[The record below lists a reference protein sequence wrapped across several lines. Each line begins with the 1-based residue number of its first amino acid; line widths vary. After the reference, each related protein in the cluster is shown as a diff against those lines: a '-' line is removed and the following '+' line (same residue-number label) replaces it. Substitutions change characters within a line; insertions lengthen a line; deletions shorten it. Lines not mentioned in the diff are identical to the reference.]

1 MTGTN
6 PTTAPTRAD
15 AARSAGAARGSGVS
29 FPRVVRSE
37 WIKLRTLRSTVW
49 SFAIIVVLT
58 VLIGLLFASVYDSS
72 FGPEQDQA
80 GQNTIALAAVTGGV
94 SLTQLVAAVLGVLI
108 ISGEYATGMI
118 RSTLAAVPKRLP
130 ALWAKALVLA
140 VCTFVVGLVAA
151 AVTLLITL
159 PILAG
164 KGIEPQL
171 LDGDL
176 VRSILGTAAYLA
188 LIALLAS
195 ALGLIL
201 RSSAGG
207 IAAAAGLIFLVP
219 TVLAIV
225 AAVSGTAWLSNA
237 AAFLPSNAGA
247 RMYAY
252 NAGEPDPFAAAGG
265 DLADIITLDAGQGAL
280 VLVAWVVVL
289 LGLGAVLLK
298 RRDA

>member
-1 MTGTN
+1 MTGTR
-6 PTTAPTRAD
+6 TTDAPTSIPNPD
-15 AARSAGAARGSGVS
+15 RGSGVT
-29 FPRVVRSE
+29 FARVVRSE

-49 SFAIIVVLT
+49 SFAIIVVMT
-58 VLIGLLFASVYDSS
+58 VLIGLLFASVYDVS
-72 FGPEQDQA
+72 FGPAQDQA

-108 ISGEYATGMI
+108 ISGEYTTGMI
-118 RSTLAAVPKRLP
+118 RSTLAAVPRRLP

-140 VCTFVVGLVAA
+140 VCTFVIGLVAS
-151 AVTLLITL
+151 AVTLLITV

-171 LDGDL
+171 LDGDF
-176 VRSILGTAAYLA
+176 VRSVLGTAAYLA
-188 LIALLAS
+188 LIALLAYG
-195 ALGLIL
+195 LGVIL

-219 TVLAIV
+219 TVLSIV

-237 AAFLPSNAGA
+237 SAFLPSNAGA

-252 NAGEPDPFAAAGG
+252 NAGEPDPFAAAGA
-265 DLADIITLDAGQGAL
+265 DLSEVITLDAGQGAL

-289 LGLGAVLLK
+289 LGVGAVLLK

>member
-1 MTGTN
+1 MTGTR
-6 PTTAPTRAD
+6 TTDAPTGIPNPD
-15 AARSAGAARGSGVS
+15 RGSGVT
-29 FPRVVRSE
+29 FARVVRSE

-49 SFAIIVVLT
+49 SFAIIVVMT
-58 VLIGLLFASVYDSS
+58 VLIGLLFASVYDVS
-72 FGPEQDQA
+72 FGPAQDQA

-108 ISGEYATGMI
+108 ISGEYTTGMI
-118 RSTLAAVPKRLP
+118 RSTLAAVPRRLP

-140 VCTFVVGLVAA
+140 VCTFVIGLVAS
-151 AVTLLITL
+151 AVTLLITV

-171 LDGDL
+171 LDGDF
-176 VRSILGTAAYLA
+176 VRSVLGTAAYLA
-188 LIALLAS
+188 LIALLAYG
-195 ALGLIL
+195 LGVIL
-201 RSSAGG
+201 RRSAGG

-219 TVLAIV
+219 TVLSIV

-237 AAFLPSNAGA
+237 SAFLPSNAGA

-252 NAGEPDPFAAAGG
+252 NAGEPDPFAAAGA
-265 DLADIITLDAGQGAL
+265 DLSEVITLDAGQGAL

-289 LGLGAVLLK
+289 LAVGAVLLK

>member
-1 MTGTN
+1 MTGTR
-6 PTTAPTRAD
+6 TTDAPTGIPNPD
-15 AARSAGAARGSGVS
+15 RGSGVT
-29 FPRVVRSE
+29 FARVVRSE

-49 SFAIIVVLT
+49 SFAIIVVLS
-58 VLIGLLFASVYDSS
+58 VLIGLLFASVYDVS
-72 FGPEQDQA
+72 FGPAQDQA

-108 ISGEYATGMI
+108 ISGEYTTGMI
-118 RSTLAAVPKRLP
+118 RSTLAAVPRRLP

-140 VCTFVVGLVAA
+140 VCTFVIGLVAS
-151 AVTLLITL
+151 AVTLLITV

-171 LDGDL
+171 LDGDF
-176 VRSILGTAAYLA
+176 VRSVLGTAAYLA
-188 LIALLAS
+188 LIALLAYG
-195 ALGLIL
+195 LGVIL

-219 TVLAIV
+219 TVLSIV

-252 NAGEPDPFAAAGG
+252 NAGEPDPFAAAGA
-265 DLADIITLDAGQGAL
+265 DLSEVITLDAGQGAL
-280 VLVAWVVVL
+280 VLVAWVAVL
-289 LGLGAVLLK
+289 LGVGAVLLK

>member
-1 MTGTN
+1 MTGTR
-6 PTTAPTRAD
+6 TTDAPT
-15 AARSAGAARGSGVS
+15 SIPNPSRGSGVS
-29 FPRVVRSE
+29 FARVVRSE

-108 ISGEYATGMI
+108 ISGEYTTGMI
-118 RSTLAAVPKRLP
+118 RSTLAAVPRRLP

-140 VCTFVVGLVAA
+140 VCTFVIGLVAS
-151 AVTLLITL
+151 AVTLLITV

-171 LDGDL
+171 LDGDF
-176 VRSILGTAAYLA
+176 VRSVLGTAAYLA
-188 LIALLAS
+188 LIALLAYG
-195 ALGLIL
+195 LGVIL

-219 TVLAIV
+219 TVLSIV

-252 NAGEPDPFAAAGG
+252 NAGEPDPFAAAGA
-265 DLADIITLDAGQGAL
+265 DLSEVITLDAGQGAL
-280 VLVAWVVVL
+280 VLVAWVAVL
-289 LGLGAVLLK
+289 LAVGAVLLK

>member
-1 MTGTN
+1 MTGTR
-6 PTTAPTRAD
+6 TTDAPTGIPNPD
-15 AARSAGAARGSGVS
+15 RGSGVT
-29 FPRVVRSE
+29 FARVVRSE

-49 SFAIIVVLT
+49 SFAIIVVMT
-58 VLIGLLFASVYDSS
+58 VLIGLLFASVYDVS
-72 FGPEQDQA
+72 FGPAQDQA

-108 ISGEYATGMI
+108 ISGEYTTGMI
-118 RSTLAAVPKRLP
+118 RSTLAAVPRRLP

-140 VCTFVVGLVAA
+140 VCTFVIGLVAS
-151 AVTLLITL
+151 AVTLLITV

-171 LDGDL
+171 LDGDF
-176 VRSILGTAAYLA
+176 VRSVLGTAAYLA
-188 LIALLAS
+188 LIALLAYG
-195 ALGLIL
+195 LGVIL

-219 TVLAIV
+219 TVLSIV

-252 NAGEPDPFAAAGG
+252 NAGEPDPFAAAGA
-265 DLADIITLDAGQGAL
+265 DLSEVITLDAGQGAL

-289 LGLGAVLLK
+289 LAVGAVLLK

>member
-1 MTGTN
+1 MTGTR
-6 PTTAPTRAD
+6 TTDAPTD
-15 AARSAGAARGSGVS
+15 IPNHSRGSGVS

-72 FGPEQDQA
+72 FGPVQDQA

-252 NAGEPDPFAAAGG
+252 NAGEPDPFAAAGA
-265 DLADIITLDAGQGAL
+265 DLADVITLDAGQGAL
-280 VLVAWVVVL
+280 VLVGWVVVL

>member
-1 MTGTN
+1 MTGTR
-6 PTTAPTRAD
+6 TTDAPT
-15 AARSAGAARGSGVS
+15 SIPNPSRGSGVS
-29 FPRVVRSE
+29 FARVVRSE

-108 ISGEYATGMI
+108 ISGEYTTGMI
-118 RSTLAAVPKRLP
+118 RSTLAAVPRRLP

-140 VCTFVVGLVAA
+140 VCTFVIGLVAS
-151 AVTLLITL
+151 AVTLLITV

-171 LDGDL
+171 LDGDF
-176 VRSILGTAAYLA
+176 VRSVLGTAAYLA
-188 LIALLAS
+188 LIALLAYG
-195 ALGLIL
+195 LGVIL

-219 TVLAIV
+219 TVLSIV

-252 NAGEPDPFAAAGG
+252 NAGEPDPFAAAGA
-265 DLADIITLDAGQGAL
+265 DLSEVITLDAGQGAL

-289 LGLGAVLLK
+289 LAVGAVLLK

>member
-1 MTGTN
+1 MTGTR
-6 PTTAPTRAD
+6 TTDAPT
-15 AARSAGAARGSGVS
+15 SIPNPSRGSGVS
-29 FPRVVRSE
+29 FARVVRSE

-108 ISGEYATGMI
+108 ISGEYTTGMI
-118 RSTLAAVPKRLP
+118 RSTLAAVPRRLP

-140 VCTFVVGLVAA
+140 VCTFVIGLVAS
-151 AVTLLITL
+151 AVTLLITV

-171 LDGDL
+171 LDGDF
-176 VRSILGTAAYLA
+176 VRSVLGTAAYLA
-188 LIALLAS
+188 LIALLAYG
-195 ALGLIL
+195 LGVIL

-219 TVLAIV
+219 TVLSIV

-252 NAGEPDPFAAAGG
+252 NAGEPDPFAAAGA
-265 DLADIITLDAGQGAL
+265 DLSEVITLDAGQGAL

-289 LGLGAVLLK
+289 LGVGAVLLK

>member
-1 MTGTN
+1 MTGTR
-6 PTTAPTRAD
+6 TTDAPT
-15 AARSAGAARGSGVS
+15 SIPNPSRGSGVS
-29 FPRVVRSE
+29 FARVVRSE

-108 ISGEYATGMI
+108 ISGEYTTGMI
-118 RSTLAAVPKRLP
+118 RSTLAAVPRRLP

-140 VCTFVVGLVAA
+140 VCTFVIGLVAS
-151 AVTLLITL
+151 AVTLLITV

-171 LDGDL
+171 LDGDF
-176 VRSILGTAAYLA
+176 VRSVLGTAAYLA
-188 LIALLAS
+188 LIALLAYG
-195 ALGLIL
+195 LGVIL

-219 TVLAIV
+219 TVLSIV

-252 NAGEPDPFAAAGG
+252 NAGEPDPFAAAGA
-265 DLADIITLDAGQGAL
+265 DLSEVITLDAGQGAL
-280 VLVAWVVVL
+280 VLVAWVAVL
-289 LGLGAVLLK
+289 LGVGAVLLK

>member
-1 MTGTN
+1 MTGTR
-6 PTTAPTRAD
+6 TTDAPT
-15 AARSAGAARGSGVS
+15 SIPTPSRGSGVS

-49 SFAIIVVLT
+49 SLAIIVVMT
-58 VLIGLLFASVYDSS
+58 VLIGLLFASVYDAS
-72 FGPEQDQA
+72 FGPEQDQS
-80 GQNTIALAAVTGGV
+80 GQNTIALAAITGGV

-108 ISGEYATGMI
+108 ISGEYTTGMI
-118 RSTLAAVPKRLP
+118 RSTITAVPKRLP

-140 VCTFVVGLVAA
+140 ACTFIVGLVAA
-151 AVTLLITL
+151 AVTLLITV
-159 PILAG
+159 PILTG

-171 LDGDL
+171 LDGDF
-176 VRSILGTAAYLA
+176 VRSVLGTAAYLA
-188 LIALLAS
+188 LIALLAY

-219 TVLAIV
+219 TVLSIV
-225 AAVSGTAWLSNA
+225 AAVSGTAWLTNA

-252 NAGEPDPFAAAGG
+252 NAGEPDPFAAAG
-265 DLADIITLDAGQGAL
+265 ADVSEVITLDAGQGAL
-280 VLVAWVVVL
+280 VLVGWVVVL
-289 LGLGAVLLK
+289 LALGAVLLK

>member
-1 MTGTN
+1 MTGTR
-6 PTTAPTRAD
+6 TTDAPTGIPNPD
-15 AARSAGAARGSGVS
+15 RGSGVT
-29 FPRVVRSE
+29 FARVVRSE

-49 SFAIIVVLT
+49 SFAIIVVMT
-58 VLIGLLFASVYDSS
+58 VLIGLLFASVYDVS
-72 FGPEQDQA
+72 FGPAQDQA

-108 ISGEYATGMI
+108 ISGEYTTGMI
-118 RSTLAAVPKRLP
+118 RSTLAAVPRRLP

-140 VCTFVVGLVAA
+140 VCTFVIGFVAS
-151 AVTLLITL
+151 AVTLLITV

-171 LDGDL
+171 LDGDF
-176 VRSILGTAAYLA
+176 VRSVLGTAAYLA
-188 LIALLAS
+188 LIALLAYG
-195 ALGLIL
+195 LGVIL

-219 TVLAIV
+219 TVLSIV

-252 NAGEPDPFAAAGG
+252 NAGEPDPFAAAGA
-265 DLADIITLDAGQGAL
+265 DLSEVITLDAGQGAL

-289 LGLGAVLLK
+289 LAVGAVLLK